1 MKISKR
7 KFTYYNGADS
17 GIDSRSDVYSST
29 KSDKSAR
36 CKLPLHSSLLNELDK
51 VYGSA
56 VKETKIIKL
65 NR

>member
-17 GIDSRSDVYSST
+17 GIGSRSDVYYST
-29 KSDKSAR
+29 KKNKSAR

-56 VKETKIIKL
+56 VREMKTIEL
-65 NR
+65 NI